1 MHLTKKIISLLTAV
15 LLVFF
20 ATADITS
27 RAAYSETSDKSSGS
41 NETNSPGDVDIDNT
55 EKLYG
60 SEEYTP
66 DESLDYRQW
75 SGGTGFKENLNY
87 YIDKPIKISG
97 EKHIKLPES
106 SRLLIK
112 DGGSLTVYSDS
123 LLEIKGEL
131 TIEPSAKLIV
141 SGEFAP
147 LKRSKVLN
155 YGTFCATESSV
166 CHLSS
171 VFFTGRKGITS
182 FSGGVNIYKS
192 GTVVDCGRL
201 TFAKNSDVTLSGK
214 LIGQEN
220 GMIFIKGAFCE
231 TMNGET
237 EFAGKLFLYS
247 NATIS
252 GYVTLLPGSKL
263 YRLDGGKL
271 TLTKCG
277 KLKDE
282 SHRTPFK
289 NLSERNASLPE
300 YDSEPEEV
308 NWKGIDVSRYQGAI
322 DWERVKASGVD
333 FVLLRSS
340 IGDGTDY
347 ISGEDIRFAKNA
359 VEAKEAGLMVG
370 AYHYLWAETVADA
383 RKEARFFIKTIS
395 PYTLDF
401 PAVLDFEEPSQQEN
415 LTNAERTAIAKAF
428 MDEVKNAGY
437 YPMLYTN
444 KNWATTYLD
453 MDELADYDLWIAEW
467 YPKPTY
473 EGDFGVWQYTP
484 YGKISGIASDVD
496 LNICRKN
503 YRKLILD
510 GGYNHLK

>member
-1 MHLTKKIISLLTAV
+1 MKLTKKIISLLTAV
-15 LLVFF
+15 LIVFF
-20 ATADITS
+20 TTADITNY
-27 RAAYSETSDKSSGS
+27 AAYSEASDTSGGAA
-41 NETNSPGDVDIDNT
+41 EADNAGKT

-66 DESLDYRQW
+66 DESLEYRRW
-75 SGGTGFKENLNY
+75 SGGTAFKENVNY
-87 YIDKPIKISG
+87 YIDKTVKLSK
-97 EKHIKLPES
+97 EKHLKLPEN

-123 LLEIKGEL
+123 ALEIKGEL
-131 TIEPSAKLIV
+131 TIEPSAKLVV
-141 SGEFAP
+141 SGKFAA
-147 LKRSKVLN
+147 LKKSKILN
-155 YGTFCATESSV
+155 YGTFCATKSSD

-171 VFFTGRKGITS
+171 VFLTGNKGITAFLGS
-182 FSGGVNIYKS
+182 VNVYRTGI
-192 GTVVDCGRL
+192 VVDCGRL
-201 TFAKNSDVTLSGK
+201 TFAKSSEVTLSGK
-214 LIGQEN
+214 MIGRN
-220 GMIFIKGAFCE
+220 NAMIFIKGTFTE
-231 TMNGET
+231 TMNGEI
-237 EFAGKLFLYS
+237 EFSGKLYLYE

-263 YRLDGGKL
+263 FRRDGGKL

-277 KLKDE
+277 RLIDDRRRN
-282 SHRTPFK
+282 S
-289 NLSERNASLPE
+289 LERNSDRSLAGLE

-322 DWERVKASGVD
+322 DWKRVKASGVD

-340 IGDGTDY
+340 IGDGTDD

-401 PAVLDFEEPSQQEN
+401 PAVLDFEEPSQQDN
-415 LTNAERTAIAKAF
+415 LTNDERTAIAKAF
-428 MDEVKNAGY
+428 MEEVKNAGY

-444 KNWATTYLD
+444 KNWATSYLD
-453 MDELADYDLWIAEW
+453 MDELADYDIWIAEW

-473 EGDFGVWQYTP
+473 EGEFGIWQYTP
-484 YGKISGIASDVD
+484 YGKISGIGSDVD

-510 GGYNHLK
+510 GGYNHLQ